1 MNFIINNEEIF
12 IEDIKL
18 DESEMIESSNSHEI
32 MYNMK
37 QIAKNIL
44 GCASNNSFVCIT
56 FHIYSIGSV
65 CQNAAAAD
73 TLKYI

>member
-1 MNFIINNEEIF
+1 MTKLCRSSQSEISGIMKFIINNEEIF

-37 QIAKNIL
+37 
-44 GCASNNSFVCIT
+44 
-56 FHIYSIGSV
+56 
-65 CQNAAAAD
+65 
-73 TLKYI
+73 

>member
-1 MNFIINNEEIF
+1 MSESYFDKLTKLCRSSQSEISGIMNFIINNEEIF

-37 QIAKNIL
+37 
-44 GCASNNSFVCIT
+44 
-56 FHIYSIGSV
+56 
-65 CQNAAAAD
+65 
-73 TLKYI
+73 

>member
-1 MNFIINNEEIF
+1 MTKLCRSSQSEISGIMNFIINNEEIF

-37 QIAKNIL
+37 WIAKNIL
-44 GCASNNSFVCIT
+44 GLCI
-56 FHIYSIGSV
+56 
-65 CQNAAAAD
+65 
-73 TLKYI
+73 

>member
-32 MYNMK
+32 MYNK
-37 QIAKNIL
+37 KWIAKIFWAVHL
-44 GCASNNSFVCIT
+44 IIVLCI
-56 FHIYSIGSV
+56 
-65 CQNAAAAD
+65 
-73 TLKYI
+73 